1 MPDKRKVNPKK
12 LKELTL
18 EDAASFASSKVKELR
33 FEILERLSPECAEQL
48 AKWKGR
54 DLDLRG
60 LTALDVTTAE
70 HLSHSKS
77 QCLKLH
83 GIKQLPA
90 EDLAGG
96 REASVPVGRAGA
108 SCI

>member
-1 MPDKRKVNPKK
+1 MPNKKKLNPKN

-18 EDAASFASSKVKELR
+18 EDATSFASSRVKELR
-33 FEILERLSPECAEQL
+33 FEKLERLSPECAEQL

-54 DLDLRG
+54 DLALG
-60 LTALDVTTAE
+60 LTTLDRTTAE

-77 QCLKLH
+77 HCLILH

-90 EDLAGG
+90 EVAAKLAQ
-96 REASVPVGRAGA
+96 
-108 SCI
+108 